1 MDSKYALRMRPTNR
15 HFEYC
20 DKPCTQCHIQTN
32 YTDGS
37 VKVSV
42 NVSDHLAV
50 SLGAQ
55 HERAISSD
63 NVVL

>member
-1 MDSKYALRMRPTNR
+1 MDSKYALRMRLTNR
-15 HFEYC
+15 RLECC
-20 DKPCTQCHIQTN
+20 DKPCPQCHISTN

-37 VKVSV
+37 DKVSV

-50 SLGAQ
+50 SLGVQ
-55 HERAISSD
+55 HERAIASD